1 MEPSPSGDSDHYA
14 ADYGNLLLE
23 VSARASEQEHVFE
36 YTVTDKTDGF
46 ICWIGSASNL
56 AVAQSEAMLEAQ
68 LFLDPYIGSPT
79 PPQWRRSPGTGTQI

>member
-1 MEPSPSGDSDHYA
+1 MGPAANSERYA

-23 VSARASEQEHVFE
+23 VSVLANEQEHVFE

-56 AVAQSEAMLEAQ
+56 AIAQSEAMLEAQ
-68 LFLDPYIGSPT
+68 LFLDPYITSPT
-79 PPQWRRSPGTGTQI
+79 PSQWRRSTGASK